1 MTQELRFE
9 APVAVITGGAQGIGL
24 ATAETMAASGYQ
36 VVILDLKGSVAA
48 AAGLG
53 QSAIGIDCN
62 VTQEAEVDAAF
73 KEIAA
78 RFGRVDALVTSAGI
92 VAVAPALT
100 CDSGE
105 FERVL
110 SVNVTGSFLPARA
123 AARMM
128 QAARAGSIVMI
139 GSVYGIGGAPQ
150 RTAYCA
156 SKGAVHNLA
165 QSLAGEWGPLGIRVN
180 VVAPTG
186 TRTPMVQDL
195 IERGL
200 YDLAGVEG
208 RTPLGQLADPQDIA
222 EACAF
227 LCTPAARMISGVIL
241 PVDGGWSANAF
252 VLKRKDG

>member
-1 MTQELRFE
+1 MTGDLQSK
-9 APVAVITGGAQGIGL
+9 VAAVTGGAQGIGL
-24 ATAETMAASGYQ
+24 ATAKALATQRYRIA
-36 VVILDLKGSVAA
+36 ILDLKGAMGAA
-48 AAGLG
+48 VDLG
-53 QSAIGIDCN
+53 DGALGIDCD
-62 VTQEAEVDAAF
+62 VTNEPAVDAAF
-73 KEIAA
+73 DQIAN
-78 RFGRVDALVTSAGI
+78 RFGRVDALVTAAGI
-92 VAVAPALT
+92 VAVAPAMT
-100 CDSGE
+100 FAASE
-105 FERVL
+105 FDRVL

-156 SKGAVHNLA
+156 SKGAVHNMA
-165 QSLAGEWGPLGIRVN
+165 HSLAVEWGPLGIRVN

-195 IERGL
+195 IDRGL

-208 RTPLGQLADPQDIA
+208 RTPLGQLAEPDDIA
-222 EACAF
+222 YAAAF
-227 LCTPAARMISGVIL
+227 LCSPAARMVSGVIL

-252 VLKRKDG
+252 VLKRKN